1 MANPESISS
10 QFGVFA
16 GVKPEQTLSESF
28 DPYSGIE
35 ITSSFS
41 NTEFGFLGLNSD
53 GRVPLGLFFYD
64 ENNFSQNNFPDIIS
78 NPKFK
83 QVPTTNLIENGSGQ
97 AVKSFY
103 TVQNEGDPIIN
114 GVVVDRSIFIPEGGW
129 GYSRYDGVGVSDR
142 LTNNSVDYS
151 ITDGHLIW
159 DNDVGQNGDG
169 VVDSSKYSNYHVIWS
184 RGEYPDYVN
193 RGGGEFG
200 FDGDSSVNEN
210 YPIAS
215 YWQQSGTGAE
225 DNQAGISTGY
235 AGFYPYHTLLELQ
248 TKLRDQLTKLEDE
261 DIQYNELC
269 NEFVKEV
276 MADRNGTNR
285 FIPTVAFQGVSDGV
299 VFPNFAHWSNFIE
312 GASYGRAL
320 EFTATNY
327 GAAVFDTNQ
336 DNTGE
341 YVDFDGN
348 GFGWHWGD
356 SENSTY
362 LNAIGQ
368 NQYRTLNQC
377 IKIYDAFEQTRE
389 TELSPYTT
397 MTVKFRMYTKFAN
410 PNGEMPEVETA
421 VLDADGEV
429 GHPQRI
435 DIIGEFDNN
444 YIHKGTDGF
453 VATNPSDFG
462 LDFWPYNDNIPAET
476 MHFRGFGFPKNF
488 HYAPFGDFHSLRYND
503 GLNDNGTLSHKSS
516 NFGSMGRYKN
526 SQIGKWETFS
536 YTFSLN
542 EAFNYD
548 NKSLTVPPYSD
559 GPDSSEPSYKN
570 TLGKVRDLHFMIQA
584 ANEFLGTVYID
595 DIEVY
600 QSGDFIPDV
609 DVRKKISAGVYGEAD
624 LTKYYDKKIEPEK
637 YKDTQGPLE
646 AQFYFY
652 PNYVTEKI
660 FDQKRTPMYRD
671 FQEGLF
677 YLYDI
682 NWGDGT
688 LNEFTSEPK
697 QIDENTSVYHLYDTS
712 GIFKITGTM
721 LRLQKHL
728 DGSIVGVISNKKFTL
743 KINVNEGSDEDF
755 NFFNT
760 EGYAFIPYKN
770 TVPMIGGYSKQSI
783 YYKSLKR
790 QLGYLIAGQDTLMD
804 NIEENYTN
812 INYTTLPSAVDAL
825 GNFNTPSPNGP
836 PIQLITDDGV
846 PLLLHYDNDTLNKF
860 LYEQNQDGVTPGT
873 LAVNE
878 GNAFY
883 TAKWTGTPLNGSWSL
898 QTYNWIQGQQDEDY
912 YNQSHTPSFYAGSFF
927 KLIRNDVPIKI
938 TVNFASQGDRLK
950 AELALL
956 KMDNSFETEGF
967 NEVLP
972 EYMRQRT
979 LASGEVIYNGLPGG
993 ELDNEIGKSV
1003 GDCDLTC
1010 IKYYNEPKSMY
1021 EVLGFEDEDAG
1032 IPNNPRYWKNIIP
1045 QDYSIFNRDIY
1056 TDNGLLI
1063 NTYSEQE
1070 WFDNYYYPVLPRYGQ
1085 DGKFIE
1091 GDFPNNNIP
1100 FPLEGSIT
1108 NQNEGSKNLL
1118 INISTEE
1125 VESNV
1130 LNDTSGNQNLGFVF
1144 TDYKPIFDNQTFK
1157 PKRIKSLLNNLETKK
1172 TNGAF

>member
-1 MANPESISS
+1 MSIPEEISS
-10 QFGVFA
+10 QFGVFE
-16 GVKPEQTLSESF
+16 GVKPEQTLSQSF

-35 ITSSFS
+35 ITSSFV
-41 NTEFGFLGLNSD
+41 NTEVGLLSSNSD
-53 GRVPLGLFFYD
+53 GRVPLGLFFFD
-64 ENNFSQNNFPDIIS
+64 EDNYLQNNFPDVIS
-78 NPKFK
+78 DPKFK
-83 QVPTTNLIENGSGQ
+83 QIEVTNLVENGTGQ

-103 TVQNEGDPIIN
+103 NVLDAGDPIID

-129 GYSRYDGVGVSDR
+129 GYSRYDGVGQSDR
-142 LTNNSVDYS
+142 MTNDSVDYS
-151 ITDGHLIW
+151 ITWGHLIW

-169 VVDSSKYSNYHVIWS
+169 VVDPSKYSNYHIIWS
-184 RGEYPDYVN
+184 EGEFPDYED
-193 RGGGEFG
+193 RGGGYFG
-200 FDGDSSVNEN
+200 FDGGGGPGGGGVLSR
-210 YPIAS
+210 
-215 YWQQSGTGAE
+215 YWQQSGYSSE
-225 DNQAGISTGY
+225 DNQLGISPGY
-235 AGFYPYHTLLELQ
+235 AGYYPYHTLLELQ
-248 TKLRDQLTKLEDE
+248 TKLRDQLTKLENE
-261 DIQYNELC
+261 DIEYDELC

-327 GAAVFDTNQ
+327 QAAVFDTAQN
-336 DNTGE
+336 NTGTFE
-341 YVDFDGN
+341 QFDGN

-356 SENSTY
+356 SENSSY
-362 LNAIGQ
+362 LNGIGQ

-377 IKIYDAFEQTRE
+377 IKIYDAFEQTKE
-389 TELSPYTT
+389 SELSPYTT
-397 MTVKFRMYTKFAN
+397 MTVKFRMYTKFADS
-410 PNGEMPEVETA
+410 NGVMPEVETA
-421 VLDADGEV
+421 ILDGDGEV
-429 GHPQRI
+429 GDPQRI

-453 VATNPSDFG
+453 VATEPEDFG
-462 LDFWPYNDNIPAET
+462 VSFWPLSFPDNEI
-476 MHFRGFGFPKNF
+476 MHFRGYGFPKNF
-488 HYAPFGDFHSLRYND
+488 HYKPYGDFHSLRYND
-503 GLNDNGTLSHKSS
+503 GLNNDGTLSHKAS
-516 NFGSMGRYKN
+516 NFGSMGRFKN
-526 SQIGKWETFS
+526 SEVGKWETFS

-542 EAFNYD
+542 EAFNYF
-548 NKSLTVPPYSD
+548 NKTLTVPRYTDFDVEKNP
-559 GPDSSEPSYKN
+559 PPYKN

-609 DVRKKISAGVYGEAD
+609 DVRKKISTGQYGTAD
-624 LTKYYDKKIEPEK
+624 LTKYYDKDLQPEE
-637 YKDTQGPLE
+637 YKDSQGPLE

-652 PNYVTEKI
+652 PNYITEEI
-660 FDQKRTPMYRD
+660 FDKKRTPMYRD

-682 NWGDGT
+682 NWGDGSKNDFIT
-688 LNEFTSEPK
+688 EPK
-697 QIDENTSVYHLYDTS
+697 QIDENTSVYHAYETH
-712 GIFKITGTM
+712 GIFEITGTM
-721 LRLQKHL
+721 LRLQKQEN
-728 DGSIVGVISNKKFTL
+728 GSIAGIISNKKFTL
-743 KINVNEGSDEDF
+743 RININPGSDEDF

-760 EGYAFIPYKN
+760 EGYSFLPYKN
-770 TVPMIGGYSKQSI
+770 TVPMIGGYSEQSI

-790 QLGYLIAGQDTLMD
+790 QLGYLIAGKDTLMD
-804 NIEENYTN
+804 NIEEEYRG
-812 INYTTLPSAVDAL
+812 INYTDLPSAVAAL
-825 GNFNTPSPNGP
+825 GDFDTPSPNGP
-836 PIQLITDDGV
+836 PIPLLAEDGV
-846 PLLLHYDNDTLNKF
+846 PLLLHYDNDTINKF
-860 LYEQNQDGVTPGT
+860 ISETGNDDIVAGT
-873 LAVNE
+873 LKVNE
-878 GNAFY
+878 FNAIY
-883 TAKWTGTPLNGSWSL
+883 TAKWTGTPTQGSWSL
-898 QTYNWIQGQQDEDY
+898 QEYNFIQGQQDEDY
-912 YNQSHTPSFYAGSFF
+912 YNESHTPSFYEVTLF
-927 KLIRNDVPIKI
+927 KLIGIETPIKI

-956 KMDNSFETEGF
+956 KMDSNFETQGF
-967 NEVLP
+967 NEVFP

-979 LASGEVIYNGLPGG
+979 LANGEVIYNGLPDGK
-993 ELDNEIGKSV
+993 LDNEIGKSV

-1045 QDYSIFNRDIY
+1045 KDYSIFNRDIY

-1070 WFDNYYYPVLPRYGQ
+1070 WFDNYYYPVLPRHGQ

-1118 INISTEE
+1118 INISTEQ

-1130 LNDTSGNQNLGFVF
+1130 LNDMSGNQNLGFVF